1 MINEVRNAV
10 LSVVNKNN
18 FGYITPGD
26 FNLYAY
32 QAQMDLF
39 IEYFETYNSIV
50 VAENIRRSGT
60 DYANL
65 KQITEEVIDSFR
77 VDNTPTLSGGF
88 FLIPEDCYYLTNVY
102 YSGRD
107 VEKVSQARINMLLSS
122 SLTAPSTLFPA
133 YVMTGNVITA
143 TDTLAS
149 KIKVYPVTI
158 TTNVTISYVR
168 YPKLPNWTYLSFG
181 PQNDPVFNQAAAD
194 YQDFELPD
202 SDIPKIVAKILQYA
216 GVSIREENVYA
227 FGSKLENKGEQ
238 PQ

>member
-1 MINEVRNAV
+1 MINEVRTSV
-10 LSVVNKNN
+10 LAVVNKNN
-18 FGYITPGD
+18 YGYITPSD

-39 IEYFETYNSIV
+39 TQYFEMYNTIV
-50 VAENIRRSGT
+50 VAENARKSGT

-65 KQITEEVIDSFR
+65 KQIAEEVIDSFR
-77 VDNTPTLSGGF
+77 VDNTPAISNNF
-88 FLIPEDCYYLTNVY
+88 FPVPEDCYYLTNVY

-122 SLTAPSTLFPA
+122 SLTTPSTLFPA

-149 KIKVYPVTI
+149 KIAVYPTSI
-158 TTNVTISYVR
+158 TSGITLSYVR
-168 YPKLPNWTYLSFG
+168 YPKTPKWTYTTLVNG
-181 PQNDPVFNQAAAD
+181 DPIYNPSAVD
-194 YQDFELPD
+194 HQDFELPD
-202 SDIPKIVAKILQYA
+202 SDMPNLVAKILQYA
-216 GVSIREENVYA
+216 GVSVREENVYA